1 LSNVG
6 GLLVSLSI
14 GTEFIVWENCELKIY
29 WYLNMTGY
37 LQASRVLILL
47 GYLVLRYLTA
57 MWAVIALGWHGS
69 GPPREISKLGGD
81 V

>member
-1 LSNVG
+1 MSNVG

-57 MWAVIALGWHGS
+57 MWATYFSSQIQRLSVHGGIADIT
-69 GPPREISKLGGD
+69 E
-81 V
+81 